1 MSRQSVAGYKEDYL
15 EPRMLLRHLEVLWGV
30 IVKLVRASIK
40 DTQFRSE
47 KIEMKLVDKGG
58 DVENVNGGNQPACL
72 RIVASHQSFENVC
85 RLGCTYFILADIWKY
100 LASLEQEGI
109 TTIRVRFTS
118 MWNTKYFAI
127 FHGLLLKSNSEHC
140 ARNGYSNLQ

>member
-72 RIVASHQSFENVC
+72 RIVASHQSLKTFVGWAAHTSYLQTFGN
-85 RLGCTYFILADIWKY
+85 IWHP
-100 LASLEQEGI
+100 
-109 TTIRVRFTS
+109 
-118 MWNTKYFAI
+118 WNRKVF
-127 FHGLLLKSNSEHC
+127 LP
-140 ARNGYSNLQ
+140 